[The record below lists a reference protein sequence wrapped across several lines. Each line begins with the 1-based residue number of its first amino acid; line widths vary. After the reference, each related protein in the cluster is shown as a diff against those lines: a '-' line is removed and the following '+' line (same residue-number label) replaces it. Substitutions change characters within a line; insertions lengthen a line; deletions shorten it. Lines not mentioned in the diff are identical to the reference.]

1 MRRGESKAKGLKRG
15 GRIRSAPTK
24 AKARVRRDDAPAST
38 LAEQLAAKTG
48 ELDEALRQ
56 QAATA
61 EVLKV
66 ISSSPGDLGP
76 VFQTILANA
85 TRICRAGFG
94 LLGLFEE
101 EAFRQVALHNVPP
114 ELLKKFP
121 GGLMHPHPKS
131 GLGYMIRTHR
141 LSKSADVR
149 TEPPYLEHDPSVVAL
164 VDIGG
169 ARSIVNVPMVKDD
182 KLIGVIGIYRQKVQP
197 FSDREVEL
205 VQSFASQA
213 VIAIENARLLNEL
226 RESLEQ
232 QTATS

>member
-1 MRRGESKAKGLKRG
+1 M
-15 GRIRSAPTK
+15 
-24 AKARVRRDDAPAST
+24 
-38 LAEQLAAKTG
+38 
-48 ELDEALRQ
+48 DEALQQ

-94 LLGLFEE
+94 MLGLFEE
-101 EAFRQVALHNVPP
+101 DAFREVASHNVPP
-114 ELLKKFP
+114 ELMEKIP
-121 GGLMHPHPKS
+121 SGLIHPHPKS

-141 LSKSADVR
+141 LSNTEDVR

-164 VDIGG
+164 AESAVR
-169 ARSIVNVPMVKDD
+169 ARLVNVPMVKDD

-197 FSDREVEL
+197 FSIRKL
-205 VQSFASQA
+205 S
-213 VIAIENARLLNEL
+213 
-226 RESLEQ
+226 
-232 QTATS
+232 